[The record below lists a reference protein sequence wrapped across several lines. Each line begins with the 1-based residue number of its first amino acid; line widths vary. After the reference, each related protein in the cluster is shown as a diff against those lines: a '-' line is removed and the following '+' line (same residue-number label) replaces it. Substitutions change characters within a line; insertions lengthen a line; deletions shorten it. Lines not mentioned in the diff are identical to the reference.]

1 MKILFIEDDDEKR
14 NKINIFLNN
23 IFKELN
29 IIDKK
34 SYHSG
39 LSSLVKKEPYDIVLM
54 DMSMPNFDVISDE
67 SEGGT
72 PESFAGRKLL
82 EQMKFRFI
90 DYPVI
95 VITQFESFG
104 EHVEKLSFKE
114 LNEELEE
121 KFKPFY
127 KSMVYYHS
135 SESDWK
141 ENLEIEINKIL
152 EDKDD

>member
-14 NKINIFLNN
+14 NKISKFLSTIFEN
-23 IFKELN
+23 LN
-29 IIDKK
+29 IVDKK

-39 LSSLVKKEPYDIVLM
+39 LRALVEKETYDIILM
-54 DMSMPNFDVISDE
+54 DMSMPNFDVTVDE
-67 SEGGT
+67 PEGGT

-95 VITQFESFG
+95 IITQFESFG
-104 EHVEKLSFKE
+104 EYGEKLSLDE
-114 LNEELEE
+114 LNAELEK

-127 KSMVYYHS
+127 RSTVYYHS

-141 ENLEIEINKIL
+141 ESLEKEINKVL
-152 EDKDD
+152 EDRNA

>member
-82 EQMKFRFI
+82 EQMKFGFI

>member
-1 MKILFIEDDDEKR
+1 
-14 NKINIFLNN
+14 
-23 IFKELN
+23 
-29 IIDKK
+29 
-34 SYHSG
+34 
-39 LSSLVKKEPYDIVLM
+39 
-54 DMSMPNFDVISDE
+54 MPNFDVISDE

-114 LNEELEE
+114 LSKKLEE

-127 KSMVYYHS
+127 KGMVYYHS

-141 ENLEIEINKIL
+141 ENLERKINKIL
-152 EDKDD
+152 EDNNA

>member
-14 NKINIFLNN
+14 DKI
-23 IFKELN
+23 KTYLN
-29 IIDKK
+29 IIFNNLTIVDKK

-39 LSSLVKKEPYDIVLM
+39 LRALVKKEKYDVVLM

-67 SEGGT
+67 SQGGT

-95 VITQFESFG
+95 IITQFESFG
-104 EHVEKLSFKE
+104 EHVEKLSFNE
-114 LNEELEE
+114 LHEELQTN
-121 KFKPFY
+121 FQPFY
-127 KSMVYYHS
+127 KCMVYYHS

-141 ENLEIEINKIL
+141 ENLINEINKIVK
-152 EDKDD
+152 EKDA

>member
-14 NKINIFLNN
+14 DKINTYLNN
-23 IFKELN
+23 IFDNLK
-29 IIDKK
+29 IVDKK

-39 LSSLVKKEPYDIVLM
+39 LRTLVKKEKYDIVLM

-114 LNEELEE
+114 LNEELEA
-121 KFKPFY
+121 KFRPFY
-127 KSMVYYHS
+127 KGMVYYHS

-141 ENLEIEINKIL
+141 ENLEKEINKIL
-152 EDKDD
+152 EDKDA

>member
-14 NKINIFLNN
+14 DKISKFLNEKYDN
-23 IFKELN
+23 IT

-39 LSSLVKKEPYDIVLM
+39 LRALVKKDNYNIILM
-54 DMSMPNFDVISDE
+54 DMSMPNFDVTNDDP
-67 SEGGT
+67 EGGT

-82 EQMKFRFI
+82 EQMKFRYI

-95 VITQFESFG
+95 IVTQFESFG
-104 EHVEKLSFKE
+104 EYVDKLSLDE
-114 LNEELEE
+114 LKDELKR
-121 KFKPFY
+121 KFTPFY
-127 KSMVYYHS
+127 KGTVYYHS

-141 ENLEIEINKIL
+141 DKLEIEI
-152 EDKDD
+152 DKVLKEKNA